1 MEMTAQIPPTIQV
14 GTKFGSNRRPLGSV
28 RRRARAREL
37 ASAQL
42 SLMFDL
48 DVLESLATTKPVI
61 DKADFEKVPESPR
74 IARHVY
80 NDTVETDG
88 STRVHYL
95 DRGAMQC
102 CYPMWSDDERDL
114 ARHFMCG
121 GQKSRTATYC
131 CSHMQ
136 LAYGRAS

>member
-1 MEMTAQIPPTIQV
+1 MEMTTQIPSVIQT

-48 DVLESLATTKPVI
+48 DVLESLATIKPSI
-61 DKADFEKVPESPR
+61 AKAEFEKAPESPR

-80 NDTVETDG
+80 NDTVETGG

-102 CYPMWSDDERDL
+102 CYPLWSDDEHDL
-114 ARHFMCG
+114 SRHFMCG
-121 GQKSRTATYC
+121 GSKSRTATYC
-131 CSHMQ
+131 SSHMQ
-136 LAYGRAS
+136 LAYGRAA

>member
-1 MEMTAQIPPTIQV
+1 MMETAQIPPTIQV
-14 GTKFGSNRRPLGSV
+14 GSKFGSNRRPLGSV

-48 DVLESLATTKPVI
+48 DVLESLATIKPVI
-61 DKADFEKVPESPR
+61 EKTEFEKVPRSPL
-74 IARHVY
+74 IARPVY
-80 NDTVETDG
+80 NDTVKTEG

-102 CYPMWSDDERDL
+102 CYPLWNDDERDL
-114 ARHFMCG
+114 SRHFMCG
-121 GQKSRTATYC
+121 GPKSRTATYC

-136 LAYGRAS
+136 LAYGRAA